1 MESAG
6 VRQYLQFVATSVR
19 ALAVVSAVL
28 FFGGFALAAIFNQ
41 GANLT
46 GVHET
51 LWRIGGLMVYLSM
64 VTIPLTGLLAL
75 ITAVRCRR
83 SGQAVP

>member
-1 MESAG
+1 MERAG
-6 VRQYLQFVATSVR
+6 VRRYFQFVARTVR

-41 GANLT
+41 GAKLT
-46 GVHET
+46 GVSET

-83 SGQAVP
+83 SQQAIP

>member
-1 MESAG
+1 MESSG
-6 VRQYLQFVATSVR
+6 LRQYFQFVAANVR
-19 ALAVVSAVL
+19 ALAVVSAAL

-46 GVHET
+46 GVNET

-64 VTIPLTGLLAL
+64 VTIPLTGILAL

-83 SGQAVP
+83 SRQTAS

>member
-1 MESAG
+1 MSTT
-6 VRQYLQFVATSVR
+6 VRV
-19 ALAVVSAVL
+19 LAVLSVVL

-46 GVHET
+46 GVNET
-51 LWRIGGLMVYLSM
+51 LWRVGGLMVYLSM

-75 ITAVRCRR
+75 ITALRCRR
-83 SGQAVP
+83 SRQAVH